1 MEAFDRTQKNAME
14 ANMKKIIGAA
24 TATVLGLGAFTTSAI
39 AETIVTADV
48 LNVREKPT
56 TESKVVE
63 KVKEGQKL
71 KVIHTEEGWSKIDLN
86 GKELFVSSEYTKDI
100 YHVTANL
107 LNVRTEANTESEIL
121 GRLKQDDVIES
132 THQVKDGW
140 LQFEYKGK
148 TAYANVSFL
157 SSTALI
163 EKKAEEKTKRVAKVQ
178 KAVKA
183 KEEVKTQKEAKV
195 QEIAKAKETTKEQ
208 KETKAEEI
216 VKPKEEAKVTERV
229 KVKEET
235 KAEEIVKP
243 KEEAK
248 VTERVKVKEETKA
261 EEIVKPKEE
270 AKVKEIEKEEAKAQ
284 EIEKAKEEAKAQEI
298 AKAKEEA
305 KAQEIEKAKEE
316 AKAQEIA
323 KAKEE
328 AKAQEIEKAKEEEKA
343 QEIAKAKEEEKAQ
356 EIAKAKEE
364 EKAQE
369 IAKAKEEAKAQEIA
383 KAKEEAKAREI
394 EKAKEEAK
402 AKAQEIAKAKKEAQ
416 AREIEEAKAKEATKT
431 QEVSKNN
438 TQSAKRELTVV
449 ATAYTADP
457 SENGTYGGRVLTAMG
472 HDLTANPNMRIIAVD
487 PKVIPLGSKVWVEGY
502 GEAIAGDTGSAIKG
516 NRIDVLMGS
525 KSKAMNWGRQTVKVK
540 VL

>member
-1 MEAFDRTQKNAME
+1 
-14 ANMKKIIGAA
+14 MKKIIGAA
-24 TATVLGLGAFTTSAI
+24 TATATVFGLGAFTTSAI

-56 TESKVVE
+56 TESKVIE

-71 KVIHTEEGWSKIDLN
+71 KVINTEEGWSKIDLN
-86 GKELFVSSEYTKDI
+86 GKELFVSSEFTKDI

-107 LNVRTEANTESEIL
+107 LNVRSEANTESEIL
-121 GRLKQDDVIES
+121 GRLKKDDVIES
-132 THQVKDGW
+132 THQAKDGW

-157 SSTALI
+157 SSTAPS
-163 EKKAEEKTKRVAKVQ
+163 EKKAGEKTKQVAKVQ

-183 KEEVKTQKEAKV
+183 KEEAKTQKVAKIQEIAKTKETTKMLEEVKVQEVAKGKEEKKV
-195 QEIAKAKETTKEQ
+195 QEIAK
-208 KETKAEEI
+208 
-216 VKPKEEAKVTERV
+216 P
-229 KVKEET
+229 KEET
-235 KAEEIVKP
+235 KVQEI
-243 KEEAK
+243 A
-248 VTERVKVKEETKA
+248 
-261 EEIVKPKEE
+261 KPKEE
-270 AKVKEIEKEEAKAQ
+270 AKVKEVEKV
-284 EIEKAKEEAKAQEI
+284 KEEAKAQEI

-305 KAQEIEKAKEE
+305 KV
-316 AKAQEIA
+316 QEIA

-328 AKAQEIEKAKEEEKA
+328 A
-343 QEIAKAKEEEKAQ
+343 
-356 EIAKAKEE
+356 
-364 EKAQE
+364 KAQE

-383 KAKEEAKAREI
+383 KAKEEAKAQEIARAKEEAKAQEIAKAKEEAKAQEIARAKEEAKAREI

-402 AKAQEIAKAKKEAQ
+402 AK
-416 AREIEEAKAKEATKT
+416 EE
-431 QEVSKNN
+431 SKNN

-540 VL
+540 IL

>member
-1 MEAFDRTQKNAME
+1 
-14 ANMKKIIGAA
+14 MKKVIGAA
-24 TATVLGLGAFTTSAI
+24 TATVFGLGAFTTTAT

-63 KVKEGQKL
+63 KVKNGEEL
-71 KVIHTEEGWSKIDLN
+71 KVINTEDGWSKIELN
-86 GKELFVSSEYTKDI
+86 GKEVFVSSEFTKDI
-100 YHVTANL
+100 YHVTADL
-107 LNVRTEANTESEIL
+107 LNVRSESNTESKIL
-121 GRLKQDDVIES
+121 GRLKKDDVIES
-132 THQVKDGW
+132 TNQVKDGW

-148 TAYANVSFL
+148 TAYVNVSFL
-157 SSTALI
+157 SSKAPV
-163 EKKAEEKTKRVAKVQ
+163 EKKADEKTKQVAKVQ
-178 KAVKA
+178 KSVKA
-183 KEEVKTQKEAKV
+183 KEEAKTQKITKAKETIKPKEEVKVQEVVKPKEEVKVQEVVKPKEEVKVQEVVKPKEEVKVQEVVKPKEEVKVQEVVKPKEEVKVQEVAKAKEEAKV
-195 QEIAKAKETTKEQ
+195 QEIA
-208 KETKAEEI
+208 
-216 VKPKEEAKVTERV
+216 
-229 KVKEET
+229 
-235 KAEEIVKP
+235 
-243 KEEAK
+243 
-248 VTERVKVKEETKA
+248 
-261 EEIVKPKEE
+261 
-270 AKVKEIEKEEAKAQ
+270 
-284 EIEKAKEEAKAQEI
+284 KAKEEAKAQEI

-305 KAQEIEKAKEE
+305 KAQEIAKAKEE

-328 AKAQEIEKAKEEEKA
+328 AKAQEI
-343 QEIAKAKEEEKAQ
+343 AKAKEEA
-356 EIAKAKEE
+356 
-364 EKAQE
+364 KAQE

-394 EKAKEEAK
+394 AKAKEKAKAR
-402 AKAQEIAKAKKEAQ
+402 EIAKAKEEEK
-416 AREIEEAKAKEATKT
+416 AREALKAKE
-431 QEVSKNN
+431 ESKNN
-438 TQSAKRELTVV
+438 VQSAKRELTVV

-540 VL
+540 IL

>member
-1 MEAFDRTQKNAME
+1 
-14 ANMKKIIGAA
+14 MKKIIGAA
-24 TATVLGLGAFTTSAI
+24 TATVFGLGAFTTSAI

-56 TESKVVE
+56 TESKVIE

-71 KVIHTEEGWSKIDLN
+71 KVINTEEGWSKIDLN
-86 GKELFVSSEYTKDI
+86 GKELFVSSEFTKDI

-107 LNVRTEANTESEIL
+107 LNVRSEANTESEIL
-121 GRLKQDDVIES
+121 GRLKKDDVIES
-132 THQVKDGW
+132 THQAKDGW

-157 SSTALI
+157 SSTAPS
-163 EKKAEEKTKRVAKVQ
+163 EKKAGEKTKQVTKVQ

-183 KEEVKTQKEAKV
+183 KEEAKTQKVAKIQEIAKTKETTKMLEEVKVQEVAKGKEEKKV
-195 QEIAKAKETTKEQ
+195 QEIAK
-208 KETKAEEI
+208 
-216 VKPKEEAKVTERV
+216 P
-229 KVKEET
+229 KEET
-235 KAEEIVKP
+235 KVQEI
-243 KEEAK
+243 A
-248 VTERVKVKEETKA
+248 
-261 EEIVKPKEE
+261 KPKEE
-270 AKVKEIEKEEAKAQ
+270 AKVKEVEKV
-284 EIEKAKEEAKAQEI
+284 KEEAKAQEI

-305 KAQEIEKAKEE
+305 KV
-316 AKAQEIA
+316 QEIA

-328 AKAQEIEKAKEEEKA
+328 AKVKEVEKVKEEA
-343 QEIAKAKEEEKAQ
+343 
-356 EIAKAKEE
+356 
-364 EKAQE
+364 KAQE

-383 KAKEEAKAREI
+383 KAKEEAKAKEIARAKEEAKAQEIAKAKEEAKAKEIARAKEEAKAQEIARAKEEAKAREI

-402 AKAQEIAKAKKEAQ
+402 AK
-416 AREIEEAKAKEATKT
+416 EE
-431 QEVSKNN
+431 SKNN

-540 VL
+540 IL

>member
-1 MEAFDRTQKNAME
+1 
-14 ANMKKIIGAA
+14 MKKVIGAA
-24 TATVLGLGAFTTSAI
+24 TATVFGLGAFTTTAT

-63 KVKEGQKL
+63 KVKNGQEL
-71 KVIHTEEGWSKIDLN
+71 KVINTEDGWSKIELN
-86 GKELFVSSEYTKDI
+86 GKEVFVSSEFTKDV

-107 LNVRTEANTESEIL
+107 LNVRTEANTDSEIL
-121 GRLKQDDVIES
+121 GRLKKDDVIES

-157 SSTALI
+157 SSTAPT
-163 EKKAEEKTKRVAKVQ
+163 EKKTEEKTKQVAKVQ
-178 KAVKA
+178 KSVKE
-183 KEEVKTQKEAKV
+183 KKEVKTQKV
-195 QEIAKAKETTKEQ
+195 AKAKETTKAQ
-208 KETKAEEI
+208 EI
-216 VKPKEEAKVTERV
+216 VKPKEEAKVV
-229 KVKEET
+229 KVKEAP
-235 KAEEIVKP
+235 KAQ
-243 KEEAK
+243 
-248 VTERVKVKEETKA
+248 
-261 EEIVKPKEE
+261 EIVKPKEE
-270 AKVKEIEKEEAKAQ
+270 AKVKEEVKVKEEEKAQEIVKPKEEAKIKEEVKVKEEEKVQ
-284 EIEKAKEEAKAQEI
+284 EIAKAKEEEKAQEI
-298 AKAKEEA
+298 AKAKEE
-305 KAQEIEKAKEE
+305 EKAR
-316 AKAQEIA
+316 EIV
-323 KAKEE
+323 
-328 AKAQEIEKAKEEEKA
+328 KAKEEEKA

-364 EKAQE
+364 EKAREIAKVKEEEKARE
-369 IAKAKEEAKAQEIA
+369 IAKAKEEEKAREIA
-383 KAKEEAKAREI
+383 KAKEEEKAR
-394 EKAKEEAK
+394 
-402 AKAQEIAKAKKEAQ
+402 EIAKAKEEEK
-416 AREIEEAKAKEATKT
+416 AREIAKAKEEERAK
-431 QEVSKNN
+431 EVSKNN
-438 TQSAKRELTVV
+438 IQSAKRELTVV

-540 VL
+540 IL

>member
-1 MEAFDRTQKNAME
+1 MEV
-14 ANMKKIIGAA
+14 NMKKVIGAA
-24 TATVLGLGAFTTSAI
+24 TATVFGLGAFTTTAT

-63 KVKEGQKL
+63 KVKNGEEL
-71 KVIHTEEGWSKIDLN
+71 KVINTEDGWSKIELN
-86 GKELFVSSEYTKDI
+86 GKEVFVSSEFTKDI
-100 YHVTANL
+100 YHVTADL
-107 LNVRTEANTESEIL
+107 LNVRSESNTESKIL
-121 GRLKQDDVIES
+121 GRLKKDDVIES
-132 THQVKDGW
+132 TNQVKDGW

-148 TAYANVSFL
+148 TAYVNVSFL
-157 SSTALI
+157 SSKAPI
-163 EKKAEEKTKRVAKVQ
+163 EKKVDEKTKQVTKVQ
-178 KAVKA
+178 KLVKA
-183 KEEVKTQKEAKV
+183 KEEAKIQK
-195 QEIAKAKETTKEQ
+195 ITKAKETIKPKEEVKVQ
-208 KETKAEEI
+208 EV
-216 VKPKEEAKVTERV
+216 VKPKEEV
-229 KVKEET
+229 KVQEVAKPKEEV
-235 KAEEIVKP
+235 KVQEVVKP
-243 KEEAK
+243 KEE
-248 VTERVKVKEETKA
+248 VKVQEV
-261 EEIVKPKEE
+261 VKPKEE
-270 AKVKEIEKEEAKAQ
+270 VKVQEVVKLKEEVKVQ
-284 EIEKAKEEAKAQEI
+284 EVAKAKEEAKAQEI

-305 KAQEIEKAKEE
+305 KAQEIAKAKEEAKAQEIAKAKEEAKVQEIAKAKEE

-328 AKAQEIEKAKEEEKA
+328 AKAQEI
-343 QEIAKAKEEEKAQ
+343 AKAKEEA
-356 EIAKAKEE
+356 
-364 EKAQE
+364 KAQE

-394 EKAKEEAK
+394 AKAKEEAK
-402 AKAQEIAKAKKEAQ
+402 AREIAKAKEEEK
-416 AREIEEAKAKEATKT
+416 AREALKAKE
-431 QEVSKNN
+431 ESKNN
-438 TQSAKRELTVV
+438 VQSAKRELTVV

-540 VL
+540 IL

>member
-1 MEAFDRTQKNAME
+1 
-14 ANMKKIIGAA
+14 MKKVIGAA
-24 TATVLGLGAFTTSAI
+24 TATVFGLGAFTTTAT

-63 KVKEGQKL
+63 KVKNGQEL
-71 KVIHTEEGWSKIDLN
+71 KVINTEDGWSKIELN
-86 GKELFVSSEYTKDI
+86 GKEVFVSSEFTKDV

-107 LNVRTEANTESEIL
+107 LNVRTEANTDSEIL
-121 GRLKQDDVIES
+121 GRLKKDDVIES

-157 SSTALI
+157 SSTAPT
-163 EKKAEEKTKRVAKVQ
+163 EKKTEEKTKQVAKVQ
-178 KAVKA
+178 KSVKEK
-183 KEEVKTQKEAKV
+183 KEIKTQKV
-195 QEIAKAKETTKEQ
+195 AKAKETTKAQ
-208 KETKAEEI
+208 EI
-216 VKPKEEAKVTERV
+216 VKPKEEAKVV
-229 KVKEET
+229 KVKEEE
-235 KAEEIVKP
+235 KAQEMVKP

-248 VTERVKVKEETKA
+248 IKEEVKVKEE
-261 EEIVKPKEE
+261 
-270 AKVKEIEKEEAKAQ
+270 
-284 EIEKAKEEAKAQEI
+284 EKAK
-298 AKAKEEA
+298 
-305 KAQEIEKAKEE
+305 
-316 AKAQEIA
+316 
-323 KAKEE
+323 
-328 AKAQEIEKAKEEEKA
+328 
-343 QEIAKAKEEEKAQ
+343 EIAKAKEEEKAR

-364 EKAQE
+364 EKARE
-369 IAKAKEEAKAQEIA
+369 IAKAKEEERAK
-383 KAKEEAKAREI
+383 
-394 EKAKEEAK
+394 
-402 AKAQEIAKAKKEAQ
+402 
-416 AREIEEAKAKEATKT
+416 
-431 QEVSKNN
+431 EVSKNN
-438 TQSAKRELTVV
+438 IQSAKRELTVV

-540 VL
+540 IL

>member
-1 MEAFDRTQKNAME
+1 
-14 ANMKKIIGAA
+14 MKKIIGAA
-24 TATVLGLGAFTTSAI
+24 TATVFGLGAFTTSAI

-56 TESKVVE
+56 TESKVIE

-71 KVIHTEEGWSKIDLN
+71 KVINTEEGWSKIDLN
-86 GKELFVSSEYTKDI
+86 GKELFVSSEFTKDI

-107 LNVRTEANTESEIL
+107 LNVRSEANTESEIL
-121 GRLKQDDVIES
+121 GRLKKDDVIES
-132 THQVKDGW
+132 THQAKDGW

-157 SSTALI
+157 SSTAPS
-163 EKKAEEKTKRVAKVQ
+163 EKKAGEKTKQVAKVQ

-183 KEEVKTQKEAKV
+183 KEEAKTQKVAKIQEIAKTKETTKMLEEVKVQEVAKGKEEKKVQEIAKPKEETKVQEIAKPKEEAKVKEVEKVKEEAKAQEIAKAKEEAKV
-195 QEIAKAKETTKEQ
+195 QEIAKAKE
-208 KETKAEEI
+208 
-216 VKPKEEAKVTERV
+216 
-229 KVKEET
+229 
-235 KAEEIVKP
+235 
-243 KEEAK
+243 
-248 VTERVKVKEETKA
+248 
-261 EEIVKPKEE
+261 E
-270 AKVKEIEKEEAKAQ
+270 AKVKEVEKVKEEAKAQ
-284 EIEKAKEEAKAQEI
+284 EIAKAKEEAKAQEIARAKEEAKAQEI

-305 KAQEIEKAKEE
+305 KAQEIARAKEE

-323 KAKEE
+323 R
-328 AKAQEIEKAKEEEKA
+328 
-343 QEIAKAKEEEKAQ
+343 
-356 EIAKAKEE
+356 
-364 EKAQE
+364 
-369 IAKAKEEAKAQEIA
+369 
-383 KAKEEAKAREI
+383 AKEEAKAREI

-402 AKAQEIAKAKKEAQ
+402 AK
-416 AREIEEAKAKEATKT
+416 EE
-431 QEVSKNN
+431 SKNN

-540 VL
+540 IL

>member
-1 MEAFDRTQKNAME
+1 
-14 ANMKKIIGAA
+14 MKKVIGAA
-24 TATVLGLGAFTTSAI
+24 TATVFGLGAFTTTAT

-63 KVKEGQKL
+63 KVKNGEEL
-71 KVIHTEEGWSKIDLN
+71 KVINTEDGWSKIELN
-86 GKELFVSSEYTKDI
+86 GKEVFVSSEFTKDI
-100 YHVTANL
+100 YHVTADL
-107 LNVRTEANTESEIL
+107 LNVRSESNTESKIL
-121 GRLKQDDVIES
+121 GRLKKDDVIE
-132 THQVKDGW
+132 TTNQVKDGW

-148 TAYANVSFL
+148 TAYVNVSFL
-157 SSTALI
+157 SSKAPI
-163 EKKAEEKTKRVAKVQ
+163 EKKADEKTKQVAKVQ
-178 KAVKA
+178 KSVKA
-183 KEEVKTQKEAKV
+183 KEEAKTQK
-195 QEIAKAKETTKEQ
+195 ITKAKET
-208 KETKAEEI
+208 I
-216 VKPKEEAKVTERV
+216 KPKEEV
-229 KVKEET
+229 KVQEV
-235 KAEEIVKP
+235 AKP
-243 KEEAK
+243 KEE
-248 VTERVKVKEETKA
+248 VKVQEVA
-261 EEIVKPKEE
+261 KPKEE
-270 AKVKEIEKEEAKAQ
+270 VKVQEVAKPKEEVKVQEVAKPKEEVKVQEVAKPKEEVKVQEVAKPKEEAKAQ
-284 EIEKAKEEAKAQEI
+284 EIAKAKEEAKAQEI

-305 KAQEIEKAKEE
+305 KAQEIAKAKEE

-328 AKAQEIEKAKEEEKA
+328 A
-343 QEIAKAKEEEKAQ
+343 
-356 EIAKAKEE
+356 
-364 EKAQE
+364 KAQE

-394 EKAKEEAK
+394 AKAKEEAK
-402 AKAQEIAKAKKEAQ
+402 AREIAKAK
-416 AREIEEAKAKEATKT
+416 EEAKAREALKAKE
-431 QEVSKNN
+431 ESKNN
-438 TQSAKRELTVV
+438 AQSAKRELTVV

-540 VL
+540 IL

>member
-1 MEAFDRTQKNAME
+1 MEGFHRIQKNVMEAI
-14 ANMKKIIGAA
+14 MKKIIGAA

-157 SSTALI
+157 SSTAPI

-178 KAVKA
+178 KKVQKAVKA
-183 KEEVKTQKEAKV
+183 KEEVKTQKEVKV

-208 KETKAEEI
+208 KEVKVKEI
-216 VKPKEEAKVTERV
+216 AKPKEEAKVTERV

-248 VTERVKVKEETKA
+248 VTEIEKV
-261 EEIVKPKEE
+261 
-270 AKVKEIEKEEAKAQ
+270 KEEAKAQ
-284 EIEKAKEEAKAQEI
+284 EIAKAKAKEEAKAQEI

-305 KAQEIEKAKEE
+305 
-316 AKAQEIA
+316 
-323 KAKEE
+323 
-328 AKAQEIEKAKEEEKA
+328 
-343 QEIAKAKEEEKAQ
+343 
-356 EIAKAKEE
+356 
-364 EKAQE
+364 KAQE

-402 AKAQEIAKAKKEAQ
+402 AQEIAKAKKEAQ
-416 AREIEEAKAKEATKT
+416 AREIEKAKEEAKAKEATKT

-487 PKVIPLGSKVWVEGY
+487 PKIIPLGSKVWVEGY

>member
-1 MEAFDRTQKNAME
+1 
-14 ANMKKIIGAA
+14 MKKVIGAA
-24 TATVLGLGAFTTSAI
+24 TATIFGLGAFTTTAT

-63 KVKEGQKL
+63 KVKNGQEL
-71 KVIHTEEGWSKIDLN
+71 KVINTEDGWSKIELN
-86 GKELFVSSEYTKDI
+86 GKEVFVSSEFTKDV

-121 GRLKQDDVIES
+121 GRLKKDDVIES

-157 SSTALI
+157 SSTAPT
-163 EKKAEEKTKRVAKVQ
+163 EKKTEEKMKQVAKVQ
-178 KAVKA
+178 KSVKE
-183 KEEVKTQKEAKV
+183 KKEVKTQKV
-195 QEIAKAKETTKEQ
+195 AKAKETTKAQ
-208 KETKAEEI
+208 
-216 VKPKEEAKVTERV
+216 
-229 KVKEET
+229 
-235 KAEEIVKP
+235 
-243 KEEAK
+243 
-248 VTERVKVKEETKA
+248 
-261 EEIVKPKEE
+261 EIVKPKEE
-270 AKVKEIEKEEAKAQ
+270 AKVKEEVKVKEEPKAQEIVKPKEEAKVKEEVKVKEEPKVQ
-284 EIEKAKEEAKAQEI
+284 EIVKPKEEAKVKEEVKVKEEPKAQEI
-298 AKAKEEA
+298 VKPKEEA
-305 KAQEIEKAKEE
+305 KVKEEVKVKEEEKEQEIT
-316 AKAQEIA
+316 
-323 KAKEE
+323 
-328 AKAQEIEKAKEEEKA
+328 KAKEEEKA
-343 QEIAKAKEEEKAQ
+343 REIAKAKEEEKAQ

-364 EKAQE
+364 EKARE
-369 IAKAKEEAKAQEIA
+369 IAKAKEEERAK
-383 KAKEEAKAREI
+383 
-394 EKAKEEAK
+394 
-402 AKAQEIAKAKKEAQ
+402 
-416 AREIEEAKAKEATKT
+416 
-431 QEVSKNN
+431 EVSKNN
-438 TQSAKRELTVV
+438 IESAKRELTVV

-540 VL
+540 IL

>member
-1 MEAFDRTQKNAME
+1 
-14 ANMKKIIGAA
+14 MKKIIGAA
-24 TATVLGLGAFTTSAI
+24 TATVFGLGAFTTSAI

-56 TESKVVE
+56 TESKVIE

-71 KVIHTEEGWSKIDLN
+71 KVINTEEGWSKIDLN
-86 GKELFVSSEYTKDI
+86 GKELFVSSEFTKDI

-107 LNVRTEANTESEIL
+107 LNVRSEANTESEIL
-121 GRLKQDDVIES
+121 GRLKKDDVIES
-132 THQVKDGW
+132 THQAKDGW

-157 SSTALI
+157 SSTAPS
-163 EKKAEEKTKRVAKVQ
+163 EKKAGEKTKQVAKVQ

-183 KEEVKTQKEAKV
+183 KEEAKTQKVAKIQEIAKTKETTKMLEEVKVQEVAKGKEEKKV
-195 QEIAKAKETTKEQ
+195 QEIAK
-208 KETKAEEI
+208 
-216 VKPKEEAKVTERV
+216 P
-229 KVKEET
+229 KEET
-235 KAEEIVKP
+235 KVQEI
-243 KEEAK
+243 A
-248 VTERVKVKEETKA
+248 
-261 EEIVKPKEE
+261 KPKEE
-270 AKVKEIEKEEAKAQ
+270 AKVKEVEKVKEEAKAQ
-284 EIEKAKEEAKAQEI
+284 EIARAKEEAKAQEI

-305 KAQEIEKAKEE
+305 KAQEIARAKEE

-323 KAKEE
+323 R
-328 AKAQEIEKAKEEEKA
+328 
-343 QEIAKAKEEEKAQ
+343 
-356 EIAKAKEE
+356 
-364 EKAQE
+364 
-369 IAKAKEEAKAQEIA
+369 
-383 KAKEEAKAREI
+383 AKEEAKAREI

-402 AKAQEIAKAKKEAQ
+402 AK
-416 AREIEEAKAKEATKT
+416 EE
-431 QEVSKNN
+431 SKNN

-472 HDLTANPNMRIIAVD
+472 HDLTVNPNMRIIAVD

-540 VL
+540 IL

>member
-1 MEAFDRTQKNAME
+1 MEFPNFMEGFHRVQKNVME
-14 ANMKKIIGAA
+14 ANMKKVIGAA
-24 TATVLGLGAFTTSAI
+24 TATLFGLGAFTTTVT

-63 KVKEGQKL
+63 KVKNGQEL
-71 KVIHTEEGWSKIDLN
+71 KVINTEDGWSKIELN
-86 GKELFVSSEYTKDI
+86 GKEVFVSSEFTKDI

-157 SSTALI
+157 SSTAPI

-270 AKVKEIEKEEAKAQ
+270 AEVTERVKVKEETKA
-284 EIEKAKEEAKAQEI
+284 EEI

-305 KAQEIEKAKEE
+305 EVTERVKVKEE
-316 AKAQEIA
+316 TKAE
-323 KAKEE
+323 
-328 AKAQEIEKAKEEEKA
+328 
-343 QEIAKAKEEEKAQ
+343 
-356 EIAKAKEE
+356 
-364 EKAQE
+364 
-369 IAKAKEEAKAQEIA
+369 EIA

-394 EKAKEEAK
+394 EKAK
-402 AKAQEIAKAKKEAQ
+402 
-416 AREIEEAKAKEATKT
+416 EEAKAKEATKT

-472 HDLTANPNMRIIAVD
+472 HDLTENPNMRIIAVD